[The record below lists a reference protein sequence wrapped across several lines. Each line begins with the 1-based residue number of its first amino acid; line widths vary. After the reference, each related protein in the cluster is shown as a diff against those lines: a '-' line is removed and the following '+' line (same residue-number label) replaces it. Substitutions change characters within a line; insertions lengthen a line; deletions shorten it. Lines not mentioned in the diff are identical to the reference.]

1 MQNPAENSVRKEVFP
16 KLLKLLWDELA
27 KDDNV
32 NLQNGFTACF
42 DRKRCI
48 EKIPDRRSNDEI
60 REAVGDSVITSFEK
74 RRFVTVGTVSR
85 KRTKLN
91 KAPGKSLAESSD
103 REDEDLEDSRTSEV
117 KSGKAKMKPNKGKG
131 AGKKLREVLNLD
143 CSSDDASDNLPE
155 KLCDD
160 SSELSWDEGQ
170 NSEHEGGDNSTCK
183 KDSGLPIKLSDFYA
197 VFYEKDFYIGRT
209 EDFPDEGMVKFKFME
224 RVSNA
229 DFSYNW
235 PKKGDVSVVEERYVF
250 AGPLVR
256 KGHGPFQIAGHR
268 EVTNSYKKLC
278 KEHKF

>member
-103 REDEDLEDSRTSEV
+103 REDEDLEDLRTSEV

-131 AGKKLREVLNLD
+131 AGKKVRELESRL
-143 CSSDDASDNLPE
+143 L
-155 KLCDD
+155 
-160 SSELSWDEGQ
+160 
-170 NSEHEGGDNSTCK
+170 
-183 KDSGLPIKLSDFYA
+183 I
-197 VFYEKDFYIGRT
+197 
-209 EDFPDEGMVKFKFME
+209 
-224 RVSNA
+224 
-229 DFSYNW
+229 
-235 PKKGDVSVVEERYVF
+235 
-250 AGPLVR
+250 
-256 KGHGPFQIAGHR
+256 
-268 EVTNSYKKLC
+268 
-278 KEHKF
+278 